1 MSAFGSKQ
9 TRAAALHMSAFG
21 GRADI
26 DCVRQCYGWQD
37 FPLIGHDAILIA
49 GPKRDEQA

>member
-9 TRAAALHMSAFG
+9 TRAVHMSAFG

-26 DCVRQCYGWQD
+26 DCVRPCYGWQD

-49 GPKRDEQA
+49 WTQA